1 MNNPEPAN
9 SVHPLFARILASH
22 AALPGQPPANPW
34 PFPPPEY
41 PTAVWPEGLT
51 HLPQQGGAL

>member
-1 MNNPEPAN
+1 MSNPEPAN
-9 SVHPLFARILASH
+9 SLNPLFAEILARH
-22 AALPGQPPANPW
+22 MALPAAPAPANPW
-34 PFPPPEY
+34 PFSPEY